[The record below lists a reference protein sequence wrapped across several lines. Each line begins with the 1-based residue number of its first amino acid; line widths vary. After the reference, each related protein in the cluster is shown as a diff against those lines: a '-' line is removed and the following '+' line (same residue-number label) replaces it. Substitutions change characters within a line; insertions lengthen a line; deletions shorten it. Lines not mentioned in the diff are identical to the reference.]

1 MCDSATTSTRR
12 HIDVAP
18 AATQLLGTKQFV
30 AEFKTYSTYASV
42 FAEGRAPMP
51 PLGIVPT

>member
-30 AEFKTYSTYASV
+30 AEFKTIRRMRQF

>member
-42 FAEGRAPMP
+42 SAEGLAPMP

>member
-12 HIDVAP
+12 HVDVAP
-18 AATQLLGTKQFV
+18 AAAQLLGTKQFV
-30 AEFKTYSTYASV
+30 AEFNDLFDVYVS
-42 FAEGRAPMP
+42 FAEGLAPMP